1 MIMEKKNK
9 LRIVLAVCVVL
20 LGVAILTESIFTY
33 PYLPHTLG
41 LTLIITGA
49 TAFLFSI
56 TMAVALDYVSGDYEC
71 RQCGH
76 RFVPTLGAY
85 IWAIHTPTTR
95 RLKCP
100 KCGKKTFC
108 KRKLG

>member
-33 PYLPHTLG
+33 PYLPHMLG

-56 TMAVALDYVSGDYEC
+56 TMAVALDYTSGDYEC

-108 KRKLG
+108 KRKLD

>member
-1 MIMEKKNK
+1 MNNK
-9 LRIVLAVCVVL
+9 FKIALSIISIIFGA
-20 LGVAILTESIFTY
+20 AILVESIFIC
-33 PYLPHTLG
+33 PYLSNALG
-41 LTLIITGA
+41 LMLIITAAA
-49 TAFLFSI
+49 TFLFSI
-56 TMAVALDYVSGDYEC
+56 TLVVALDYTAGDYEC

-95 RLKCP
+95 RLQCP

-108 KRKLG
+108 KRKLD